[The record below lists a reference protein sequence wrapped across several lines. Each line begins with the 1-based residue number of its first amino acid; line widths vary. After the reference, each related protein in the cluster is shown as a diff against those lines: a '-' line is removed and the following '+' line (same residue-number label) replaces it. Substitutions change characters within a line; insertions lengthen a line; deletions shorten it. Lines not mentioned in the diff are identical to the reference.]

1 MEIAYM
7 KPRRKNFLFIAIN
20 DDFNPAKIAASGQCF
35 RVKELEDGTFRFITG
50 EHILH
55 IKEVGVSSLDPA
67 KTAPDGSSS
76 KESEDE
82 TPVPKN
88 FEADCSKESWNTVW
102 HPYFDLDR
110 SYRQVREQIRV
121 RDKYLLAAAKNGLG
135 IRILRQ
141 DPWEMLITFII
152 SQQKSIP
159 AIKAAVETLS
169 SRYGTR
175 LPLSR
180 EDIYSFPTPDQLASA
195 TEEELRECKLGYRA
209 PYIIDAVR
217 KVQAGNLDLSALNSC
232 SDKKLFEAL
241 KQISGVGDKVS
252 NCICLFAY
260 GRTRLA
266 PVDTWIKKVIDQKYK
281 GKNPFPKYK
290 DSAGIMQQYIFYYAQ
305 THKTEF

>member
-1 MEIAYM
+1 M
-7 KPRRKNFLFIAIN
+7 FITIN
-20 DDFNPAKIAASGQCF
+20 DDFNLAKIAASGQCF
-35 RVKELEDGTFRFITG
+35 RVKELEDGSFRFITG
-50 EHILH
+50 NHVLN
-55 IKEVGVSSLDPA
+55 IKELAASASNEAEPNIAV
-67 KTAPDGSSS
+67 
-76 KESEDE
+76 SEDKK
-82 TPVPKN
+82 PVHEKVISKS
-88 FEADCSKESWNTVW
+88 FEVDCSREAWDRVW

-110 SYRQVREQIRV
+110 SYQQVREQIKV
-121 RDKYLLAAAKNGLG
+121 RDKYLLLASHNGLG

-169 SRYGTR
+169 VKYGTR
-175 LPLSR
+175 LELSQ
-180 EDIYSFPTPDQLASA
+180 ETLYSFPTPDQLAAA

-209 PYIIDAVR
+209 PYLIDAV
-217 KVQAGNLDLSALNSC
+217 
-232 SDKKLFEAL
+232 
-241 KQISGVGDKVS
+241 KQVAGVGDKVS

-290 DSAGIMQQYIFYYAQ
+290 NNAGIMQQYIFYYAQ
-305 THKTEF
+305 THKQEF